1 VSFSTHN
8 QEMTAEARRDLK
20 VLEAVTE
27 DERITQRRLASQL
40 GIALGLTNIYL
51 RRLVR
56 KGYIKCVNVQSN
68 RISYLITPQGIAEKA
83 RLTYEYLDYSMCLF
97 REVRRHLRATF
108 RPFVEAGYKRIAIFG
123 TGEAAELAY
132 LSLKEVGLE
141 PVALFDGNGGREFL
155 GVPVRDIREH
165 PLVSFDLLIVAT
177 LENPQPH
184 MSMLRD
190 LGVPIGKQVALRPA
204 LMTDSEFTKAP
215 DGPIETP
222 TQNG

>member
-1 VSFSTHN
+1 MNFSTPN

-27 DERITQRRLASQL
+27 NERITQRRLASQL

-51 RRLVR
+51 KRLVR

-141 PVALFDGNGGREFL
+141 PVALFDGDGAADFL

-165 PLVSFDLLIVAT
+165 HLISFDLLIVAT

-184 MSMLRD
+184 TNRLVD
-190 LGVPIGKQVALRPA
+190 LGIPIGKQVSLRPA
-204 LMTDSEFTKAP
+204 LKAGAEFTEAP
-215 DGPIETP
+215 EGPIQTR